1 MFKVYSSINTYIPLK
16 LTIFDILPDTGTT
29 YESAV
34 ESLTQYFTPRGN
46 RDVAIFE
53 FRGLIQETNETI
65 TEYYRRL
72 KTKAADCEFENED
85 EEIKI
90 QIIHKTRDQR
100 LRKRALRE
108 SLDLKSLLAHG
119 NSLEITDEQAQ
130 RLENASTELNSL
142 KKNRQPSTSKPQG
155 ALNRRR
161 KPALL
166 DKKKNVQK
174 RGGAGEHFHTK
185 TGCKIALLEKNL
197 AIIAENSDI
206 SPNYANPTVSR

>member
-1 MFKVYSSINTYIPLK
+1 M
-16 LTIFDILPDTGTT
+16 
-29 YESAV
+29 
-34 ESLTQYFTPRGN
+34 
-46 RDVAIFE
+46 
-53 FRGLIQETNETI
+53 IQETNETI

-100 LRKRALRE
+100 LRKKALRE

-166 DKKKNVQK
+166 DKNKMCRNC
-174 RGGAGEHFHTK
+174 RGAFPLKDGMQNCPAREKSCHNCGKLGHFAK
-185 TGCKIALLEKNL
+185 LCKSAVN
-197 AIIAENSDI
+197 
-206 SPNYANPTVSR
+206 R